1 MLVMERTEKREMKTS
16 KPTTQLELI
25 ESTPLEEAWEN
36 VLEILRR
43 KIGKDT
49 TNSWLKPLH
58 VVSFEN
64 GTLTC
69 RAPMK
74 FVGDWVESRYLSQLR
89 EAWKSV
95 GYEVTE
101 VRIESAKPKP
111 APQERNNAPHLLNP

>member
-16 KPTTQLELI
+16 TPTTQLELI
-25 ESTPLEEAWEN
+25 ERTPLEEAWEN

-64 GTLTC
+64 RTLTC
-69 RAPMK
+69 RAPTP
-74 FVGDWVESRYLSQLR
+74 FIGDWVQSRYLSQLR

-101 VRIESAKPKP
+101 VRIESGKSKP
-111 APQERNNAPHLLNP
+111 APQERNNAPRLLNP